1 MYLNEVLSYK
11 KSHLK
16 RYTKD
21 ISKIKFKKHDV
32 LVFDIEAC
40 AINNHTEMLNIPLL
54 VLVVMTKQ
62 IQCIGQ
68 IVLIIF

>member
-11 KSHLK
+11 KNQLK

-32 LVFDIEAC
+32 
-40 AINNHTEMLNIPLL
+40 
-54 VLVVMTKQ
+54 
-62 IQCIGQ
+62 
-68 IVLIIF
+68 